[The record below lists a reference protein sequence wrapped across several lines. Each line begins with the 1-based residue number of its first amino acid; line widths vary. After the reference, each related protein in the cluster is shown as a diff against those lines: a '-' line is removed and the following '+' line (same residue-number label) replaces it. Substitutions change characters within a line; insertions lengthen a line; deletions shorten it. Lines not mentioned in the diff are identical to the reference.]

1 MNLGLS
7 GLASGFD
14 WQSLIDQLIAVG
26 RAPETRMRAE
36 QSTLAQRKNAYA
48 TINTQL
54 STLKS
59 RAETLSKET
68 LFSSRLTGS
77 SDTNTA
83 TSTVES
89 GATVGSYLFHFTQLA
104 SAAKQRGTQNISK
117 PLNATNDVSSLVLSN
132 APFSTALTGGTIT
145 VNGKQVS
152 IATTDTLQAVFDKI
166 QTATGGVVSA
176 SYDSATDKINLT
188 SAQEIVLGSTTD
200 TSNFLQ
206 VAQLRNNG
214 SGAVSSSSSVG
225 GVRLS
230 SALTSANLTTTVSD
244 GGSGAG
250 EFKINGVSISFN
262 TSTDS
267 VQNVLDR
274 INNSAAGV
282 TASYDSINDRFTLA
296 NESTGDVGV
305 ALEDVTGNFLSS
317 TGLLNGT
324 LERGKNLL
332 YTINGGAQLTSQSNS
347 VTSGSSGLTGLSV
360 SALKLGDATVTISN
374 DTEKIKTA
382 IKDFLTDYN
391 KAQSLIDT
399 QSASSTDAKGVVTA
413 GILASDSTITEL
425 AGKLRSLTFSPGGGS
440 TSAIRS
446 LADLGVDSNGKDNS
460 LTLTD
465 DAKLDE
471 ALSGELDSVTNLF
484 TKATTGL
491 AVQLKDYLETTT
503 KEGGTL
509 ATRQDIFTKQSGEID
524 NQITALERRLA
535 EEQQRLTD
543 TFVAMESAQAK
554 IKEQLSYLTKNFG
567 TT

>member
-425 AGKLRSLTFSPGGGS
+425 AGKLRSLTFSPGGAS